1 MLDNEALVDIDSK
14 LFNQRFPHNM
24 SVKFNYPL
32 NLCNDWKVKHFRV
45 FVLSIGLPCILSHLP
60 SLIASHFA
68 LYLISYI
75 NCCRTASQIYGKT
88 IKLFSLHRHLH
99 LPQQVLTHGEKG
111 IYGTRE
117 LATQIA
123 DWINIGTTIKRQSSQ
138 LSIPIGVNS
147 IDINNSNFDQYRHHF
162 LNVLPNFIQNDNDI
176 ILFLRYKDIFVTYHS
191 RLYDLRFNCS
201 SYIVFYKT
209 MDSSVEYGQIIIFF
223 KHNTD
228 YYGFVQEYT
237 ATEKNINDYV
247 FVPAELKEKLN
258 EIFPASSLSQSYRS
272 IREQNKT
279 YRITVERTDT
289 LIEMEQLAQEA
300 EELSTYKMNS
310 DVVSDTE
317 EWFNRKKNHR
327 SEKIMIN
334 QVNDCKASFDY
345 IIAYIFTIH
354 FLDLFDKQLTE
365 LHTLDLDVYRTYTTL
380 NTCLFDE
387 PNKAGEVSRISSDKD
402 DDDESSCDEDQEA
415 GKTADGHILNSTLN
429 CIPTSKSKK
438 RTSSRVSRRI
448 PEKRDF
454 ELMILHHQ
462 L

>member
-1 MLDNEALVDIDSK
+1 MTQNAYAKSYTTEAQGKKDA
-14 LFNQRFPHNM
+14 
-24 SVKFNYPL
+24 KFA
-32 NLCNDWKVKHFRV
+32 F
-45 FVLSIGLPCILSHLP
+45 
-60 SLIASHFA
+60 
-68 LYLISYI
+68 ISYMDEP
-75 NCCRTASQIYGKT
+75 NS
-88 IKLFSLHRHLH
+88 FS
-99 LPQQVLTHGEKG
+99 VVS
-111 IYGTRE
+111 
-117 LATQIA
+117 
-123 DWINIGTTIKRQSSQ
+123 IKR
-138 LSIPIGVNS
+138 L
-147 IDINNSNFDQYRHHF
+147 INVDNFG
-162 LNVLPNFIQNDNDI
+162 
-176 ILFLRYKDIFVTYHS
+176 K
-191 RLYDLRFNCS
+191 
-201 SYIVFYKT
+201 
-209 MDSSVEYGQIIIFF
+209 G
-223 KHNTD
+223 
-228 YYGFVQEYT
+228 
-237 ATEKNINDYV
+237 
-247 FVPAELKEKLN
+247 
-258 EIFPASSLSQSYRS
+258 S

-365 LHTLDLDVYRTYTTL
+365 LHTLDLDVYRTYTAL

-387 PNKAGEVSRISSDKD
+387 PNKAGEFSRISSDKD

>member
-1 MLDNEALVDIDSK
+1 MMTQNAYAKSYTTEAQGKKDA
-14 LFNQRFPHNM
+14 
-24 SVKFNYPL
+24 KFA
-32 NLCNDWKVKHFRV
+32 F
-45 FVLSIGLPCILSHLP
+45 
-60 SLIASHFA
+60 
-68 LYLISYI
+68 ISYMDEP
-75 NCCRTASQIYGKT
+75 NS
-88 IKLFSLHRHLH
+88 FS
-99 LPQQVLTHGEKG
+99 VVS
-111 IYGTRE
+111 
-117 LATQIA
+117 
-123 DWINIGTTIKRQSSQ
+123 IKR
-138 LSIPIGVNS
+138 L
-147 IDINNSNFDQYRHHF
+147 INVDNFG
-162 LNVLPNFIQNDNDI
+162 
-176 ILFLRYKDIFVTYHS
+176 K
-191 RLYDLRFNCS
+191 
-201 SYIVFYKT
+201 
-209 MDSSVEYGQIIIFF
+209 G
-223 KHNTD
+223 
-228 YYGFVQEYT
+228 
-237 ATEKNINDYV
+237 
-247 FVPAELKEKLN
+247 
-258 EIFPASSLSQSYRS
+258 S